1 MRRHLPHA
9 LVVPFATLAL
19 VLGSTSGAGATPPQ
33 VGHTG
38 AHHVPQSSEAVDPH
52 ATDTHAEAD
61 TGADLMAGTGFSERT
76 SMAQDS
82 AAQATATY
90 PAATTF
96 ARPLKA
102 KSYYVSSYFG
112 GRCIVL
118 PGASTMHLGVDLAAP
133 GGSPIYAVA
142 AGRVTH
148 TVNGTS
154 SVAGYITIEHR
165 VGSQIYQSRYL
176 HMWSATTHVRVGDIV
191 KAGQQISVVGTSGGS
206 TGNHL
211 HFEWWKGPWGAATV
225 QEPVAF
231 LKSRSVDLIADAIS
245 VSATPTPATCTYYT
259 TTGVNFRTGPSTSS
273 TVIRLL
279 PQGTQMTHVPG
290 QITSGFIPVRI
301 GGVSGWVSSLYVT
314 PTRPAVVPAPPSPT
328 PTPTPSPAPSSTSPG
343 PYVAIVRVALKA
355 SPSVDAPRVGVVAN
369 GSTVGMVVSRTGDWR
384 KFTHRG
390 VTGWMLAKNV
400 VPVPQRAVVRVAL
413 RSTPSVDAPR
423 AGLAG
428 KGAVLG
434 TVLAAN
440 GDWRKFTYKGTTGWT
455 LVKNVQ
461 AESLPWPPR

>member
-33 VGHTG
+33 IPHTT
-38 AHHVPQSSEAVDPH
+38 AHHAPQSSEPVDPH
-52 ATDTHAEAD
+52 ATDTHAEED
-61 TGADLMAGTGFSERT
+61 TGADLMAGTGFSEREST
-76 SMAQDS
+76 SRDS

-118 PGASTMHLGVDLAAP
+118 PGASTMHLGIDLAAP

-176 HMWSATTHVRVGDIV
+176 HMWSATTHVKVGDIV

-225 QEPVAF
+225 QEPAAF
-231 LKSRSVDLIADAIS
+231 LKTRSVDLIADAIS

-273 TVIRLL
+273 AVIRLL

-314 PTRPAVVPAPPSPT
+314 PTRPAVVPAPE
-328 PTPTPSPAPSSTSPG
+328 PARFVTTTGVNMRSRATVDSTRI
-343 PYVAIVRVALKA
+343 AII
-355 SPSVDAPRVGVVAN
+355 PRGENLGVVLA
-369 GSTVGMVVSRTGDWR
+369 TQGDYR
-384 KFTHRG
+384 KFTFNG
-390 VTGWMLAKNV
+390 KTGWVHVKYIADPAVSSYV
-400 VPVPQRAVVRVAL
+400 VKTGL
-413 RSTPSVDAPR
+413 NMRSRPTVTSTRIAIIPR
-423 AGLAG
+423 GENLGILWAT
-428 KGAVLG
+428 KG
-434 TVLAAN
+434 
-440 GDWRKFTYKGTTGWT
+440 DYRQFTYNGKTGWVH
-455 LVKNVQ
+455 VKYIVNG
-461 AESLPWPPR
+461 